1 MGIEDRVKGLD
12 LGADDYLIK
21 PFAFEELL
29 ARIRVMMR
37 RKPQFVTNQL
47 KIADLTLDRD
57 TRIVTRAGKEISLSS
72 KEFMVLE
79 CLMRN
84 QKIVMT
90 RQQIE
95 QNAWNYDYE
104 GGSNVIDVYIRY
116 LRKKIDAGYEK
127 KTDPY
132 GTRNRLCDEG
142 RMMKQMTIKKK
153 VTLWYTGII
162 ALVLGM
168 VLVFMFYFVDKVGI
182 SATEE
187 EVSAAVTG
195 FSANFQFQDGTYYLS
210 EDTQFYHDGVMF
222 CVYDDNGKLLYGTMP
237 EKFPKQMILKS
248 HTPRVITSG
257 SSKWMVYDSVH
268 TYGKNKAIW
277 IRGIT
282 SIHAIEVFMTT
293 SQKMMIVLYPVFIL
307 LIAMTG
313 YFMLKRALKQV
324 DLICDQV
331 ENISYGKDL
340 TKRLPLPKVRDELY
354 ELSHKFNQMF
364 ERLEESFEKEQQF
377 TADVSHELRTP
388 VTVIISQCEYLIED
402 PVLEEEE
409 KEEIMIILRQARRMS
424 KLINEMLMIAR
435 GEMSESYDMEEVDLI
450 LLTEVIVEELHEQA
464 EKKKIQISVS
474 SDRDVKMMGNHTLL
488 LRMMMNLVQNAIS
501 YGKEHGHIDI
511 LWKEQ
516 GDMIIGEVKDD
527 GIGIDQEDIPKIW
540 DRFYRVDKS
549 RSRENGGTGLGLSMV
564 HFIVAVHGGQI
575 HVESKNGE
583 GTSFIFQ
590 FPKILESR
598 KG

>member
-1 MGIEDRVKGLD
+1 MC
-12 LGADDYLIK
+12 
-21 PFAFEELL
+21 
-29 ARIRVMMR
+29 IR
-37 RKPQFVTNQL
+37 
-47 KIADLTLDRD
+47 
-57 TRIVTRAGKEISLSS
+57 
-72 KEFMVLE
+72 
-79 CLMRN
+79 
-84 QKIVMT
+84 
-90 RQQIE
+90 
-95 QNAWNYDYE
+95 
-104 GGSNVIDVYIRY
+104 
-116 LRKKIDAGYEK
+116 
-127 KTDPY
+127 
-132 GTRNRLCDEG
+132 
-142 RMMKQMTIKKK
+142 
-153 VTLWYTGII
+153 
-162 ALVLGM
+162 
-168 VLVFMFYFVDKVGI
+168 
-182 SATEE
+182 
-187 EVSAAVTG
+187 
-195 FSANFQFQDGTYYLS
+195 
-210 EDTQFYHDGVMF
+210 
-222 CVYDDNGKLLYGTMP
+222 
-237 EKFPKQMILKS
+237 
-248 HTPRVITSG
+248 
-257 SSKWMVYDSVH
+257 DS

-402 PVLEEEE
+402 PALEEEE

-450 LLTEVIVEELHEQA
+450 LLTEVIVEELREQA
-464 EKKKIQISVS
+464 EKKKIQISVF

-527 GIGIDQEDIPKIW
+527 GIGIAQEDISKIW

-564 HFIVAVHGGQI
+564 HFIVAVHGGKI
-575 HVESKNGE
+575 HVESKKGE

>member
-1 MGIEDRVKGLD
+1 MLSD
-12 LGADDYLIK
+12 
-21 PFAFEELL
+21 
-29 ARIRVMMR
+29 RIR
-37 RKPQFVTNQL
+37 T
-47 KIADLTLDRD
+47 
-57 TRIVTRAGKEISLSS
+57 S
-72 KEFMVLE
+72 
-79 CLMRN
+79 N
-84 QKIVMT
+84 QKEKMRELIMPFLKRIKTKEDVM
-90 RQQIE
+90 
-95 QNAWNYDYE
+95 AVMLL
-104 GGSNVIDVYIRY
+104 GGLSNNNSKNHTDVYSDIDVS
-116 LRKKIDAGYEK
+116 
-127 KTDPY
+127 
-132 GTRNRLCDEG
+132 
-142 RMMKQMTIKKK
+142 
-153 VTLWYTGII
+153 V
-162 ALVLGM
+162 
-168 VLVFMFYFVDKVGI
+168 
-182 SATEE
+182 
-187 EVSAAVTG
+187 
-195 FSANFQFQDGTYYLS
+195 
-210 EDTQFYHDGVMF
+210 
-222 CVYDDNGKLLYGTMP
+222 VYDDNGKLLYGTMP
-237 EKFPKQMILKS
+237 EKFPKQTILKS

-364 ERLEESFEKEQQF
+364 ERLEGSFEKEQQF

-409 KEEIMIILRQARRMS
+409 KEEIMIILKQARRMS

-450 LLTEVIVEELHEQA
+450 LLTEVIVEELREQA

-575 HVESKNGE
+575 HVESKKGE

>member
-1 MGIEDRVKGLD
+1 MVYRDHCTYFRNGSCLYVLLCRQSRDFSDR
-12 LGADDYLIK
+12 
-21 PFAFEELL
+21 
-29 ARIRVMMR
+29 R
-37 RKPQFVTNQL
+37 RSQ
-47 KIADLTLDRD
+47 
-57 TRIVTRAGKEISLSS
+57 
-72 KEFMVLE
+72 
-79 CLMRN
+79 C
-84 QKIVMT
+84 
-90 RQQIE
+90 
-95 QNAWNYDYE
+95 
-104 GGSNVIDVYIRY
+104 GSDWIFC
-116 LRKKIDAGYEK
+116 E
-127 KTDPY
+127 
-132 GTRNRLCDEG
+132 
-142 RMMKQMTIKKK
+142 
-153 VTLWYTGII
+153 
-162 ALVLGM
+162 
-168 VLVFMFYFVDKVGI
+168 
-182 SATEE
+182 
-187 EVSAAVTG
+187 
-195 FSANFQFQDGTYYLS
+195 FQDGTYYLS
-210 EDTQFYHDGVMF
+210 EDTQFYQDGVMF

-237 EKFPKQMILKS
+237 EKFPKQTILKS

-354 ELSHKFNQMF
+354 ELSHKFNKMF

-450 LLTEVIVEELHEQA
+450 LLTEVIVEELREQA
-464 EKKKIQISVS
+464 EKKKIQISVF